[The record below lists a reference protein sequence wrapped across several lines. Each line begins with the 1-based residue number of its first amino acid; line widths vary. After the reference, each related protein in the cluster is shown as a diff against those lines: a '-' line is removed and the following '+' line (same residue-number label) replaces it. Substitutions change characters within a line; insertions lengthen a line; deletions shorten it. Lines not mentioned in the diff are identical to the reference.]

1 MATTSVQVLN
11 TKPTPVIV
19 DFRNARDSRQTLNN
33 LLAKQSI
40 KSRNTAKHINKKEW
54 ERVKDPKELDM
65 SDQEIFE
72 NCEAHANFATLLAM
86 HVSINSSRQ
95 GTRDEELQ
103 ILTCNMTSEKC
114 GVNITQLNT
123 TDFRATKNGDIITN
137 KQFKD
142 DVKLNKISKNDCL
155 KSFDAKISG
164 KVNGWLFA
172 KVVIGSGGHQDNVF
186 EEAHTSCE
194 WWVKYGSKDE
204 LFVVLCDTDLEAK
217 FIELKEKYKNTD
229 NIIIGNHIT
238 IQQYFID
245 NYFVAAPVPDAVPDA
260 VPVPVAM

>member
-11 TKPTPVIV
+11 TKPIPVIV
-19 DFRNARDSRQTLNN
+19 DFRNARDSRQNVN
-33 LLAKQSI
+33 ELLAKQSI
-40 KSRNTAKHINKKEW
+40 QDRNIRKHINIKAW
-54 ERVKDPKELDM
+54 ERVKERLNIP
-65 SDQEIFE
+65 DQEIFE
-72 NCEAHANFATLLAM
+72 NCEAYANIATLIAM
-86 HVSINSSRQ
+86 LVSINSSRQ

-103 ILTCNMTSEKC
+103 ISTCNMTSEKC

-142 DVKLNKISKNDCL
+142 DFKLNKISKNDCL

-194 WWVKYGSKDE
+194 WWVKYGRKDE

-217 FIELKEKYKNTD
+217 FVELKEKYKNTD

-260 VPVPVAM
+260 VPVPVAV